1 MAVALVEQGQ
11 HNALAQ
17 ESRPPMALFQHR
29 AYGEYAP
36 GFRENQQKNNTKS
49 KWRPPPA
56 RCRKIIASPW
66 EGRYSRLMH
75 RSTLRPRALLLPVS
89 VMLLWPAWLP
99 AQSGPPRLETRTDL
113 LEETN
118 HIPTRRPAQTLDPVI
133 QKIVAQISEQRVADI
148 MRRLGEFE
156 TRHTASDPTQAK
168 RGIGAAR
175 QWIFDQFKSF
185 SPRLQVSFD
194 TYTIAKTNRL
204 YKETELRN
212 VLAILPG
219 SAPDATNR
227 WILISG
233 HYDTINLKDAAGLAP
248 AQAAELPAPGVSDD
262 ASGTAC
268 ALECARVMSQ
278 YEFGATLVF
287 VAFAGE
293 EEGLYGSRALARR
306 LQRQGQAI
314 EALLNNDIIG
324 NEVSGNGFSDKHRV
338 LVFSE
343 DPNDSAS
350 RQIARFIHAT
360 AARYCPDMAAE
371 IIFRYDRFGRGG
383 DHTPFNQE
391 GYAAVRFTTP
401 NENFAQQH
409 TSLDTFANASPAYAA
424 RVVRVNAAAAL
435 MALAPAPPVTS
446 YAAGTP
452 AGNLVLPNRPG
463 LSRGAGYDA
472 VLRWSDPEEGPDL
485 AGFAV
490 VIRSTTAADWEREI
504 WVGNVHQFTLKD
516 TPIDQIVLGV
526 KAVDQQGHE
535 SPVSAYVNPLRTN

>member
-1 MAVALVEQGQ
+1 M
-11 HNALAQ
+11 
-17 ESRPPMALFQHR
+17 R
-29 AYGEYAP
+29 
-36 GFRENQQKNNTKS
+36 
-49 KWRPPPA
+49 
-56 RCRKIIASPW
+56 
-66 EGRYSRLMH
+66 
-75 RSTLRPRALLLPVS
+75 RSTLPRRALLL
-89 VMLLWPAWLP
+89 LLAVLLRGPAWLP
-99 AQSGPPRLETRTDL
+99 AQPGPRPLENRTDL
-113 LEETN
+113 MEATN
-118 HIPTRRPAQTLDPVI
+118 QAPTRRPAQTLDPVI
-133 QKIVAQISEQRVADI
+133 QKIVAEISEQRVADI
-148 MRRLGEFE
+148 MRQLGDFE
-156 TRHTASDPTQAK
+156 TRHTASDPTQAT

-175 QWIFDQFKSF
+175 QWVFDQFKSY

-204 YKETELRN
+204 YQETELRN
-212 VLAILPG
+212 VLALLPG
-219 SAPDATNR
+219 TAPDASNR

-233 HYDTINLKDAAGLAP
+233 HYDTINLKDAAGLTP

-278 YEFGATLVF
+278 YQFGATLVF

-306 LQRQGQAI
+306 LQRQGQGI
-314 EALLNNDIIG
+314 EAVLNNDIIG
-324 NEVSGNGFSDKHRV
+324 NDVSGNGSSDPHRV

-343 DPNDSAS
+343 DPNDSPS
-350 RQIARFIHAT
+350 RQIARFVRAA

-371 IIFRYDRFGRGG
+371 MIFRYDRFGRGG

-409 TSLDTFANASPAYAA
+409 SSLDTFANAAPAYAT
-424 RVVRVNAAAAL
+424 RVVRLNAAAAAL
-435 MALAPAPPVTS
+435 LALAPAPPVTS

-472 VLRWSDPEEGPDL
+472 VLRWSEPEEGPDL
-485 AGFAV
+485 AGFIV
-490 VIRSTTAADWEREI
+490 VVRSTTAADWEREI
-504 WVGNVHQFTLKD
+504 WVGKVHQFTLED

-526 KAVDQQGHE
+526 KAVDLHGHE
-535 SPVSAYVNPLRTN
+535 SPVSAYVNPSRTNAP

>member
-1 MAVALVEQGQ
+1 MVGAWTCVGVRIGPALP
-11 HNALAQ
+11 
-17 ESRPPMALFQHR
+17 S
-29 AYGEYAP
+29 
-36 GFRENQQKNNTKS
+36 
-49 KWRPPPA
+49 A
-56 RCRKIIASPW
+56 RRGKIIASTW
-66 EGRYSRLMH
+66 VGRYSRLMR
-75 RSTLRPRALLLPVS
+75 RSTLRTRALLLPVFGL
-89 VMLLWPAWLP
+89 LLWPDYLP
-99 AQSGPPRLETRTDL
+99 AQNGPTPLETPADL
-113 LEETN
+113 LEKSN
-118 HIPTRRPAQTLDPVI
+118 GIPTRRPAQSLDPVI
-133 QKIVAQISEQRVADI
+133 QKIMAEISDQRVADI
-148 MRRLGEFE
+148 MRQLGDFE
-156 TRHTASDPTQAK
+156 TRHTASDPSQAK

-175 QWIFDQFKSF
+175 QWIFDQFKSY

-212 VLAILPG
+212 VLALLPG
-219 SAPDATNR
+219 TAPDASNR

-233 HYDTINLKDAAGLAP
+233 HYDSINLKDAAGLAP
-248 AQAAELPAPGVSDD
+248 AEAAELPAPGVSDD

-278 YEFGATLVF
+278 YEFDATLVF

-306 LQRQGQAI
+306 LQRQGQGI
-314 EALLNNDIIG
+314 EAVLNNDIIG
-324 NEVSGNGFSDKHRV
+324 TDVSGNGFSDQHRV

-343 DPNDSAS
+343 DPNDSGS

-360 AARYCPDMAAE
+360 AARYCPDLAAE
-371 IIFRYDRFGRGG
+371 MIFRYDRFGRGG

-401 NENFAQQH
+401 DENFAQQH
-409 TSLDTFANASPAYAA
+409 SSLDTFANASPAYAT
-424 RVVRVNAAAAL
+424 RVVRLNAAAAAL

-472 VLRWSDPEEGPDL
+472 VLRWSEPEEGTDL
-485 AGFAV
+485 AGFV
-490 VIRSTTAADWEREI
+490 VVARSTTAADWEREI
-504 WVGNVHQFTLKD
+504 WAGNVHQFTLKD

-526 KAVDQQGHE
+526 KAVDLRGHE
-535 SPVSAYVNPLRTN
+535 SPVSAYVNPVRINAP